1 MDKCLPVVKQ
11 SQAEV
16 LILLSEKNID
26 NEMSTNV
33 NSNTSIND
41 FYCMNSNLTICYLY
55 LFFFKFLNGVERI
68 ILN

>member
-26 NEMSTNV
+26 NKMSTNV
-33 NSNTSIND
+33 NSNTSKND
-41 FYCMNSNLTICYLY
+41 FYYM
-55 LFFFKFLNGVERI
+55 KI
-68 ILN
+68 IN